1 MGFQRQETEQRAG
14 RKQQSSRRVRQ
25 IREQQDSSDSD
36 SDEFCNQTFVLGNR
50 SKDSY
55 KIDVSVNSAK
65 LTMEV
70 DTSAAVSIIS
80 QAQLRDLLPALSSSL
95 KPASIRLKTYT
106 GEHMKIAGV
115 AQVEVTHRESLLLFV
130 VEEQGTTRFIASTKL
145 EYDRLRTD

>member
-70 DTSAAVSIIS
+70 DCTSDFQWTMHSAAVSIMF
-80 QAQLRDLLPALSSSL
+80 SSTASL
-95 KPASIRLKTYT
+95 FIGTTRFITRSTSIRTPASLTSRLKTIHLT
-106 GEHMKIAGV
+106 AQRLIGV
-115 AQVEVTHRESLLLFV
+115 RSSGDYRESLLLS
-130 VEEQGTTRFIASTKL
+130 AC
-145 EYDRLRTD
+145 